1 MRGEGRES
9 SSPLAPH
16 LLFTGLLRCGRF
28 TIALTRPLIMGVV
41 NVTPDSFS
49 DGGRFLDADAA
60 IAHGNE
66 LARQGADIL
75 DIGGESTRPGAQP
88 VPVAQELERVLPVLE
103 GLRGLD
109 LPLSVDTYKPAVM
122 RAALA
127 AGASMINDINALQSD
142 GALEAIA
149 ASDCAVCL
157 MHKQGDPQTMQQ
169 DPHYDD
175 VVGEVR
181 EFLARRVAACE
192 AAGVSRS
199 RIVVDPGFGFG
210 KRSVHNLA
218 LLRNLRVLA
227 DLGVPV
233 LAGLSRKSTLG
244 KITNQPVEHR
254 TIASIT
260 AALLA
265 VQRGAAIVRVHDV
278 AQTRDA
284 LRILGAVEEAGAT
297 FDD

>member
-1 MRGEGRES
+1 MRENF
-9 SSPLAPH
+9 SPLAPRFSRPSH
-16 LLFTGLLRCGRF
+16 LRCGRF
-28 TIALTRPLIMGVV
+28 SIALTRPLIMGVV

-49 DGGRFLDADAA
+49 DGGRFLETGPAVV
-60 IAHGNE
+60 HGNE

-88 VPVAQELERVLPVLE
+88 VPFALELDRILPVIE

-109 LPLSVDTYKPAVM
+109 RPLSVDTYKPAVM
-122 RAALA
+122 RAVVA
-127 AGASMINDINALQSD
+127 AGASMINDINALQSE
-142 GALEAIA
+142 GALDAV
-149 ASDCAVCL
+149 SGTDCAVCL
-157 MHKQGDPQTMQQ
+157 MHMQGNPRTMQQ

-199 RIVVDPGFGFG
+199 RMVVDPGFGFG
-210 KRSVHNLA
+210 KRSEHNLE
-218 LLRNLRVLA
+218 LLRNLRSFA
-227 DLGVPV
+227 SLGVPV

-244 KITNQPVEHR
+244 RITNQPVER
-254 TIASIT
+254 RAIASVT

-284 LRILGAVEEAGAT
+284 LRILGAVEELGFS

>member
-1 MRGEGRES
+1 
-9 SSPLAPH
+9 
-16 LLFTGLLRCGRF
+16 
-28 TIALTRPLIMGVV
+28 MGVV

-49 DGGRFLDADAA
+49 DGGRFLEADRA
-60 IAHGNE
+60 IAHGSE

-75 DIGGESTRPGAQP
+75 DIGGESTRPGARP
-88 VPVAQELERVLPVLE
+88 VPAAQELDRVLPVVE

-109 LPLSVDTYKPAVM
+109 LPLSVDTQKPEVM

-127 AGASMINDINALQSD
+127 AGASMINDVNALQTD
-142 GALEAIA
+142 GAIDVVRGSE
-149 ASDCAVCL
+149 CAVCL
-157 MHKQGDPQTMQQ
+157 MHTRGDPLTMQEN
-169 DPHYDD
+169 PHYDD

-181 EFLARRVAACE
+181 EFLARRVAASE

-210 KRSVHNLA
+210 KRSAHNLE
-218 LLRNLRVLA
+218 LLRNLGALVE
-227 DLGVPV
+227 LGVPV
-233 LAGLSRKSTLG
+233 LVGLSRKSTLG
-244 KITNQPVEHR
+244 RITNQPTEQR
-254 TIASIT
+254 TIASVT

-284 LRILGAVEEAGAT
+284 LRILGAVDELGSR